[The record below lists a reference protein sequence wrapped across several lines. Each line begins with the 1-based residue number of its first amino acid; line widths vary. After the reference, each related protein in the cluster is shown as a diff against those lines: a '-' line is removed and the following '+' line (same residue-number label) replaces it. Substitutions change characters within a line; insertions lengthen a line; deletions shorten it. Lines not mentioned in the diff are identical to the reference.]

1 MTLLRIGQK
10 VINLDRATSIQDITA
25 AQGAAVR
32 GKGKAARTE
41 RGGGIR
47 VTFDKEN
54 FIDFTGE
61 DAENFL
67 RFLDAHVF
75 LPPPG
80 PVEPI
85 EPLE

>member
-1 MTLLRIGQK
+1 MTLIKIGQK
-10 VINLDRATSIQDITA
+10 VINLDQATSIQDITA
-25 AQGAAVR
+25 AQETAGR
-32 GKGKAARTE
+32 GKAKGKAAE
-41 RGGGIR
+41 VNRGGGIR

-54 FIDFTGE
+54 TIDFTGE

-80 PVEPI
+80 PI